1 MDVLSD
7 TIAAMRT
14 GTPDSGLTIRH
25 APWGRA
31 YNSVPGAGFHVVLQ
45 GNCWLIPRSS
55 KPVPLAVGDVVLI
68 YRDWGHG
75 LADHPETSL
84 SEVAGPGEPRLIEGP
99 GARTSLLCGIYRFET
114 DWSHPLW
121 EDLPEVV
128 HIPARLGRNVE
139 LRAAVDLL
147 TAELDTD
154 RPGRAAMLPAL
165 LDAMLVY
172 ILRAWF
178 DCQTENAKPSG
189 WAAAFHDPAITAA
202 LHAIHE
208 DPARQW
214 TVEELGS
221 RAGMSRASISRRFT
235 SLVGEPPLTY
245 LTRWR
250 MITAARELAGSDASL
265 SGIARRVGYRSE
277 YAFAKAFKRT
287 HGTAPGQYRKESR
300 SVMRGVPDFQ
310 NE

>member
-7 TIAAMRT
+7 TISAMRT

-31 YNSVPGAGFHVVLQ
+31 YDSVPGAGFHVVLQ
-45 GNCWLIPRSS
+45 GNCWLIPRRAQ
-55 KPVPLAVGDVVLI
+55 PIPLAVGDVVLI

-75 LADHPETSL
+75 LADHPDTPL
-84 SEVAGPGEPRLIEGP
+84 SEVAGPGEPRLIEGL

-121 EDLPEVV
+121 ESLPEVV
-128 HIPARLGRNVE
+128 HIPARLGHNPQ
-139 LRAAVDLL
+139 LRAAVELL

-154 RPGRAAMLPAL
+154 RPGREAMLPAL

-172 ILRAWF
+172 VLRAWF
-178 DCQTENAKPSG
+178 DSQAEDGKLSG
-189 WAAAFHDPAITAA
+189 WAAVFHDPAIKAA
-202 LHAIHE
+202 LHAIHD
-208 DPARQW
+208 DPARAW

-221 RAGMSRASISRRFT
+221 RAGMSRASISRRFA
-235 SLVGEPPLTY
+235 SLVGEPPLAY

-250 MITAARELAGSDASL
+250 MITAARELL
-265 SGIARRVGYRSE
+265 STDVPLSAIARRVGYQSE
-277 YAFAKAFKRT
+277 YAFAKAFKRV
-287 HGTAPGQYRKESR
+287 HGTAPGQYRHASR
-300 SVMRGVPDFQ
+300 SV
-310 NE
+310 NA